1 MTHDH
6 QVPLTGDREGLLLSV
21 NNRLAR
27 ELQREH
33 ARLQIAAGRKIWHT
47 PAILAWNT
55 WLLQQH
61 KVLLESGYTLSAL
74 LNAHQERLLWEQA
87 VAESPQGGSLL
98 RPAAAARTARQAWQT
113 LHDWRIAPETLL
125 QHPDPETRLFA
136 GWARRF
142 AQLCEQARSISV
154 AELGALFVGALR
166 ERLISPPVRVRL
178 AGFDNLTPMQT
189 LILDSL
195 SEAGCEVN
203 SLDEGERIAQA
214 RRISLPQRQDEHLA
228 AAEWARQRL
237 AAQPEARLAIVSARL
252 EKDRDGLQ
260 RTLTQVL
267 DPGGFLNP
275 GAPAA
280 AFNIS
285 LGRPLS
291 DYPLVGDLLLAL
303 RLALDTPLQ
312 LNDIGLLLRS
322 AFLGG
327 HAREWLPRAE
337 LDRWLRE
344 RGQALLRRSE
354 LLYQAGRLEQGH
366 PAHCPELISR
376 LQQLSDWL
384 TTIPREDS
392 PNAWSGHLLRLMDL
406 LGWPGDQPLNSSE
419 HQQAERLRRLVSE
432 FSTFSRVRSEFR
444 LSQAITQFR
453 ALCEE
458 TEFQPRHEQARLQA
472 LGMLEAAGLSFDAVW
487 ILGLDDQS
495 WPPAPSPNPL
505 LPVSLQREKDMPH
518 ASAEREL
525 AFAQR
530 VLQRLLH
537 GAGEVVISHAQQ
549 EDERELRASALIREI
564 AAASPEDLGLTL
576 VNPLHAASARGD
588 APEPLPVPE
597 HVPASGTPGG
607 GSSLLS
613 DQAACPFRAMAHHR
627 LAAHA
632 LPEAQLAPDPRLLGN
647 LVHQLLERVWS
658 HLHDSSTLKTS
669 SQSELEQ
676 LVANAAEQ
684 TLADLGR
691 DRPDL
696 YRGAFREL
704 EQARLTELALAW
716 LAHEARRERDFTVVA
731 CEQRVEIRLNDLPLR
746 LRVDRIDQLDDGSLV
761 IIDYKTGQ
769 RVSANGWTEERPSE
783 PQVPL
788 YCISHPGVSAGILAQ
803 VNRGKLRMHGI
814 ARDPGIAPGVV
825 SVEQDGIPAWDELL
839 GQWRLR
845 LEGLAHEILDG
856 FARVAP
862 RGPDSCSHCDLPSLC
877 RVALR
882 PTGEDPNS

>member
-1 MTHDH
+1 M
-6 QVPLTGDREGLLLSV
+6 PLNQDDEGLLLSV

-33 ARLQIAAGRKIWHT
+33 ARHQVAAGRKIWRT
-47 PAILAWNT
+47 PDILAWNT

-61 KVLLESGYTLSAL
+61 AALLESGYTLSAL

-98 RPAAAARTARQAWQT
+98 RPAAAARTARQAWQI

-136 GWARRF
+136 NWAKRF

-154 AELGALFVGALR
+154 AELGAFFSGALR
-166 ERLISPPVRVRL
+166 EQLITPPARIRL

-195 SEAGCEVN
+195 REAGCDV
-203 SLDEGERIAQA
+203 DELAEESPVAQA
-214 RRISLPQRQDEHLA
+214 RRVALPQRRDEYLA

-237 AAQPEARLAIVSARL
+237 GDQPKARLAIVSTRL
-252 EKDRDGLQ
+252 EEERDPLE
-260 RTLTQVL
+260 RILTQVL
-267 DPGGFLNP
+267 FPAGFLYP

-280 AFNIS
+280 PFNIS
-285 LGRPLS
+285 LGKPLS
-291 DYPLVGDLLLAL
+291 SYPLVGDLLLAL
-303 RLALDTPLQ
+303 RLALDSPLQ

-322 AFLGG
+322 AFIGG
-327 HAREWLPRAE
+327 HAREWQQRAE
-337 LDRWLRE
+337 LDRFLRE

-354 LLYQAGRLEQGH
+354 LLYHAGRLEQGH
-366 PAHCPELISR
+366 AAHCPELIAR
-376 LQQLSDWL
+376 LQQLGDRL
-384 TTIPREDS
+384 ATIPAQDS
-392 PNAWSGHLLRLMDL
+392 PNAWSGHLLSLMDL

-419 HQQAERLRRLVSE
+419 YQQAERLRRLVSE
-432 FSTFSRVRSEFR
+432 FSTLARVRSEFR
-444 LSQAITQFR
+444 LAQAIAQFR

-458 TEFQPRHEQARLQA
+458 TEFQPRHERAQLQV

-505 LPVSLQREKDMPH
+505 LPASLQREKNMPH

-525 AFAQR
+525 LFAQG

-549 EDERELRASALIREI
+549 QDERELRASALIQEI
-564 AAASPEDLGLTL
+564 KPATPGDLGLML
-576 VNPLHAASARGD
+576 NNPLYEASMHSGTQESL
-588 APEPLPVPE
+588 PEPE
-597 HVPASGTPGG
+597 QVPALGVPGG
-607 GSSLLS
+607 GASLLS

-627 LAAHA
+627 LGARA
-632 LPEAQLAPDPRLLGN
+632 LPEAQVAPDPRLLGN
-647 LVHQLLERVWS
+647 LVHQLLERVWTR
-658 HLHDSSTLKTS
+658 LQDSATLKAS
-669 SQSELEQ
+669 SPVELEQ
-676 LVANAAEQ
+676 LVADAADQ

-696 YRGAFREL
+696 FRGAFREL
-704 EQARLTELALAW
+704 EQTRLTELVLAW
-716 LAHEARRERDFTVVA
+716 LAHEAEREKGFRVLA
-731 CEQRVEIRLNDLPLR
+731 CEQRVEVRLRDLPLR
-746 LRVDRIDQLDDGSLV
+746 LRVDRIDQLEDGSLV

-769 RVSANGWTEERPSE
+769 RVSTNGWTEERPSE

-788 YCISHPGVSAGILAQ
+788 YCISHPGVSAGVLAQ

-814 ARDPGIAPGVV
+814 SRDPGIAPGLVHL
-825 SVEQDGIPAWDELL
+825 EKDGIAAWDELL
-839 GQWRLR
+839 GQWRVR
-845 LEGLAHEILDG
+845 LEALAREVLDG
-856 FARVAP
+856 FARVEP
-862 RGPDSCSHCDLPSLC
+862 RGPDSCSHCDLPGFC
-877 RVALR
+877 RVAIR
-882 PTGEDPNS
+882 PTGDKADT